1 MEKFIMGRSGD
12 QGRRAG
18 FSLIE
23 VTLVVAIA
31 MVVTATAI
39 PSITTVVANAKMRA
53 SMTSLSG
60 LLQNCRMAAVQ
71 QNKTMT
77 TKFVAQTTGLVG
89 YVKDAT
95 DSSALARKDY
105 QVEMQAPINKLTT
118 PSGGGA
124 PAAIST
130 LGFTPQTGN
139 PSFNTRGLPCLY
151 SAGACT
157 NYGFISYY
165 KDTRIA
171 GSGGWAAISIS
182 PAGRIK
188 RWFWNGSDW
197 TD

>member
-1 MEKFIMGRSGD
+1 MGRSRD

-77 TKFVAQTTGLVG
+77 TRFVVQTSGLVG
-89 YVKDAT
+89 YVKSAA
-95 DSSALARKDY
+95 DSAALAKKDY

-124 PAAIST
+124 PAAISDT
-130 LGFTPQTGN
+130 VLGFTPQTGN

-151 SAGACT
+151 SGGACD

-171 GSGGWAAISIS
+171 GSGGWASISIS

>member
-1 MEKFIMGRSGD
+1 MSRSSD
-12 QGRRAG
+12 QGCRAG

-23 VTLVVAIA
+23 VTLVVAISL
-31 MVVTATAI
+31 VVTATAI
-39 PSITTVVANAKMRA
+39 PRITTVVGNAKMRA

-60 LLQNCRMAAVQ
+60 LLQNSRMAAVQ
-71 QNKTMT
+71 QNRTMT
-77 TKFVAQTTGLVG
+77 THFVVQPTGLVG
-89 YVKDAT
+89 YVKQAI
-95 DSSALARKDY
+95 DSSPVARNDY
-105 QVEMQAPINKLTT
+105 QVEMQAPIDKLTT

-130 LGFTPQTGN
+130 TVLGFTPQTDN

-151 SAGACT
+151 SGGLCD
-157 NYGFISYY
+157 NYGFIYY
-165 KDTRIA
+165 FKDTRIA

-188 RWFWNGSDW
+188 RWFWSGSDW